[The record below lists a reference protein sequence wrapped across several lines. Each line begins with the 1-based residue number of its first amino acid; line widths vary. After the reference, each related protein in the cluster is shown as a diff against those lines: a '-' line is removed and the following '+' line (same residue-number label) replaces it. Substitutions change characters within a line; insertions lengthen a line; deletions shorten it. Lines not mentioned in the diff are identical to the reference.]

1 MCGWQVKLCDPIVT
15 RAISERFTDKG
26 LIIKRYENSA
36 VYFTYLL
43 TLHGQKCPPMH
54 YEGVY
59 FVGSKGVF
67 CQANSAWSSLLG

>member
-1 MCGWQVKLCDPIVT
+1 VCGWQVKLCDPIVT
-15 RAISERFTDKG
+15 HGLLSERFTDKG

-43 TLHGQKCPPMH
+43 TLHGKKYPLMH

-59 FVGSKGVF
+59 FDG
-67 CQANSAWSSLLG
+67 